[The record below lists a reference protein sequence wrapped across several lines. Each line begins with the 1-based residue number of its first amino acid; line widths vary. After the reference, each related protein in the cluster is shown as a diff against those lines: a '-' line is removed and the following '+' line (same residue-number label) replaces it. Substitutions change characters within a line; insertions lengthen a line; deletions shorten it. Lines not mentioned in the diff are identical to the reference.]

1 MDTKDA
7 GKLGGQKRAEKM
19 TPEQRSEAAKKA
31 VTARWKKA
39 KAAKRKK
46 EKD

>member
-19 TPEQRSEAAKKA
+19 TPEQRSAAAKKA

-39 KAAKRKK
+39 KAEKRGKK
-46 EKD
+46 